1 MTITI
6 TIINDEVAVTD
17 NASIVRPRPYI
28 PVSRSLGRIAAAC
41 VESNRHQ
48 CPECGRRTLVL
59 VTYPV
64 RISEG
69 FKEKYPTKNNNLR
82 CRVVACS
89 YCDVSLVRV
98 VALRIGEQVRY
109 FSNSTSW
116 GAL

>member
-1 MTITI
+1 MTI
-6 TIINDEVAVTD
+6 TIINDAVAVTA
-17 NASIVRPRPYI
+17 NNLAERPYI

-41 VESNRHQ
+41 AESNRHQ
-48 CPECGRRTLVL
+48 CPECGRSRLIL
-59 VTYPV
+59 VTIPV
-64 RISEG
+64 RISEE

-89 YCDVSLVRV
+89 YCAVSLIRV
-98 VALRIGEQVRY
+98 VALQIGEKVQY